1 MIKTGVETN
10 MHNTKIT
17 IISAAVAA
25 MLPTMAQADVF
36 ITEYVEGSASNKAIE
51 LYNSG
56 EVAVDLSTYSIARY
70 KDGATELS
78 DAISLSGEIAPGAVK
93 VIAHPNADLGL
104 DASVDVLEGSLTF
117 NGGDSVGLLNGD
129 IVVDVVGDVPADSGW
144 GKDVTL
150 ARSSDVTSGSTTFI
164 ESQWTALDKDTF
176 SGLGTFAGAAG
187 GDTPIET
194 PVEEVPF
201 TCEGQTIL
209 PIYTVQGS
217 SAYSPFVT
225 KDDALTLDEQQLQSD
240 TEVTVKGI
248 VTARGE
254 SLYKGFYLQDATGDG
269 IAETSDGIFVYLG
282 EAAPESIQ
290 PGVEVCVQGL
300 VKEYH
305 GLTQIDIKDEQK
317 MEVGEQ
323 GDVLAATSFYVNE
336 GDSLAEALER
346 FEGMKIKLEATSELL
361 VSRSFSYDYD
371 AGRNNMVLSHKAPLM
386 KPTQVYAPLSEEA
399 IALAGA
405 NSQNQLFVES
415 DYKADAG
422 EIPYFSEFNAETGYI
437 RVGDTIADIEGV
449 VGYGFNQYRLVVTN
463 ALEETHFIHNNDRVE
478 IPETASLGDIR
489 VASFNVLNFFTNAI
503 DGDANPSEGNSNR
516 GATGVAEM
524 LLQRTKIVN
533 AILAMNADIV
543 GLMEIENNGFG
554 DNSAIQ
560 NLLTALNAEL
570 DKDQAY
576 QFIEI
581 TDADKKDGQYLGS
594 DAITVGMLYRPNT
607 VTPAGDAFVIETP
620 EQHAAAGVVSRG
632 EGDNAENNPEYEKYQ
647 RHSLGQTFT
656 VNDESLTVV
665 VNHFKSKGSACL
677 EDWLAG
683 EETEDPVDLQGRCNE
698 FRVSAA
704 TVIGDALSE
713 VEGDILIIGDL
724 NAYGMEDPVRVL
736 TDYDAETS
744 ENAIYTASHTT
755 LGGEPFD
762 VEGREIKQ
770 GYGFINLNTQ
780 AHGAATYSYT
790 YNGELGNLDHALG
803 NASVAERMVA
813 IEDWHINS
821 VESNL
826 FEYSS
831 KYTGKLEKSYNAFS
845 ASDHDPVIIAL
856 DYTEEAPEIEPE
868 PDTGTK
874 PTSDGGSLGFLGLGL
889 LSLFGLSRRKR

>member
-1 MIKTGVETN
+1 

-25 MLPTMAQADVF
+25 MLPTLAQADVF
-36 ITEYVEGSASNKAIE
+36 ISEYVEGSANNKAIE

-56 EVAVDLSTYSIARY
+56 EVAVDLSTYSLVRY
-70 KDGATELS
+70 KDGAT
-78 DAISLSGEIAPGAVK
+78 DASAMVTLEGEIAPGAVK
-93 VIAHPNADLGL
+93 VVAHPSADLGL
-104 DASVDVLEGSLTF
+104 DASVDVLEGGLSF
-117 NGGDSVGLLNGD
+117 NGGDSVALLNGD
-129 IVVDVVGDVPADSGW
+129 TPVDVVGAVPAANDW

-150 ARSSDVTSGSTTFI
+150 ARSSDVTSGSVAFQ

-176 SGLGTFAGAAG
+176 SGLGSFAGAAG

-201 TCEGQTIL
+201 VCEGQTL
-209 PIYTVQGS
+209 TPIYTVQGS
-217 SAYSPFVT
+217 GAYSPLIV
-225 KDDALTLDEQQLQSD
+225 KGDNEVLDEGQFESAS
-240 TEVTVKGI
+240 EVTVKGI

-254 SLYKGFYLQDATGDG
+254 SLNKGFYLQDAIGDG
-269 IAETSDGIFVYLG
+269 IDETSDGIFVYLG
-282 EAAPESIQ
+282 EAAPETIK

-305 GLTQIDIKDEQK
+305 GMTQIDIKDEQK

-336 GDSLAEALER
+336 GDSLEAALER

-361 VSRSFSYDYD
+361 VSRSFSRDYD
-371 AGRNNMVLSHKAPLM
+371 EGRNNMVLSHKAPLM

-399 IALAGA
+399 IALVEA

-415 DYKADAG
+415 DYKAESG
-422 EIPYFSEFNAETGYI
+422 VVPYFSEFNAETGYI
-437 RVGDTIADIEGV
+437 RVGDTIADVEGM
-449 VGYGFNQYRLVVTN
+449 VGYGSNSSNSSNSPNKYRLVVTN
-463 ALEETHFIHNNDRVE
+463 ALEETNFIHNNDRLE
-478 IPETASLGDIR
+478 TPEAASLGDIR
-489 VASFNVLNFFTNAI
+489 VASFNVLNFFTDAI
-503 DGDANPSEGNSNR
+503 GGDANPSDSNR

-554 DNSAIQ
+554 ENSAIQ
-560 NLLTALNAEL
+560 NLLTALNAGLE
-570 DKDQAY
+570 KEQAY

-581 TDADKKDGQYLGS
+581 TDADKYEGEYLGS
-594 DAITVGMLYRPNT
+594 DAIAVGMLYRPSS

-620 EQHAAAGVVSRG
+620 EQHVEANILSRIGAEG
-632 EGDNAENNPEYEKYQ
+632 EPDNPAYDKYQ
-647 RHSLGQTFT
+647 RHSLAQTFT
-656 VNDESLTVV
+656 INDESLTVV
-665 VNHFKSKGSACL
+665 VNHLKSKGSACL
-677 EDWLAG
+677 EDWLV
-683 EETEDPVDLQGRCNE
+683 EEENADPADLQGRCNE

-704 TVIGDALSE
+704 TVIGDALSD
-713 VEGDILIIGDL
+713 VEGDILVIGDL

-744 ENAIYTASHTT
+744 DNAIFTASHTT

-762 VEGREIKQ
+762 VEAREIKQ

-780 AHGAATYSYT
+780 AHGSATYSYT

-831 KYTGKLEKSYNAFS
+831 KYTGKLEKSHNAFS

-856 DYTEEAPEIEPE
+856 DYSAEEPEIE

>member
-1 MIKTGVETN
+1 MY
-10 MHNTKIT
+10 NTKMT

-25 MLPTMAQADVF
+25 MLPTLTQADVI
-36 ITEYVEGSASNKAIE
+36 ITEYVEESGNNKAIE

-56 EVAVDLSTYSIARY
+56 EVAVDLSNYSLANY
-70 KDGATELS
+70 NNGNTDATNVFTLEGQLE
-78 DAISLSGEIAPGAVK
+78 AGAVK
-93 VIAHPNADLGL
+93 VIANLGADLGL
-104 DASVDVLEGSLTF
+104 DASVDVLEASLGF
-117 NGGDSVGLLNGD
+117 NGNDAVVLFNGD
-129 IVVDVVGDVPADSGW
+129 VAVDVMGEIGSSDDW
-144 GKDVTL
+144 GRDVTL
-150 ARSSDVTSGSTTFI
+150 ARSSDVTSGSAAFE
-164 ESQWTALDKDTF
+164 ESQWTTLDKGTF
-176 SGLGTFAGAAG
+176 SGLGSFAGATD

-201 TCEGQTIL
+201 TCDGQMVL
-209 PIYTVQGS
+209 PIYNVQGS
-217 SAYSPFVT
+217 GDYSPFII
-225 KDDALTLDEQQLQSD
+225 KDDDDVLEESQFESAV
-240 TEVTVKGI
+240 EVTVKGI
-248 VTARGE
+248 VTTRGE
-254 SLYKGFYLQDATGDG
+254 SLYKGFYLQEATGDG
-269 IAETSDGIFVYLG
+269 LDETSDGIFVYLG
-282 EAAPESIQ
+282 EAAPDSIQ

-300 VKEYH
+300 VKEYY

-399 IALAGA
+399 IALAET
-405 NSQNQLFVES
+405 NSQNQLFIES
-415 DYKADAG
+415 DYKAGSG
-422 EIPYFSEFNAETGYI
+422 EVPYFSEFNAETGYI
-437 RVGDTIADIEGV
+437 RVGDTIADVEGV
-449 VGYGFNQYRLVVTN
+449 VSYGYGKYRFVVTN
-463 ALEETHFIHNNDRVE
+463 ALEETNFIHNNDRVE
-478 IPETASLGDIR
+478 IPEVASLGDIR
-489 VASFNVLNFFTNAI
+489 VASFNVLNFFTYAI
-503 DGDANPSEGNSNR
+503 DGDENPSGGNR
-516 GATGVAEM
+516 GAESEEDM
-524 LLQRTKIVN
+524 ILQRTKIVN

-554 DNSAIQ
+554 ENSAIQ
-560 NLLTALNAEL
+560 NLLTALNSGLE
-570 DKDQAY
+570 KEQAY

-581 TDADKKDGQYLGS
+581 TDADKDEGQYLGS
-594 DAITVGMLYRPNT
+594 DAIAVGLLYRPST
-607 VTPAGDAFVIETP
+607 VTPAGEALVIETP
-620 EQHAAAGVVSRG
+620 EQHVPEAIIARINDGK
-632 EGDNAENNPEYEKYQ
+632 AEANPAYEKYQ
-647 RHSLGQTFT
+647 RHSLAQTFT
-656 VNDESLTVV
+656 INDESLTVV
-665 VNHFKSKGSACL
+665 VNHLKSKGSACL
-677 EDWLAG
+677 EDWIAG
-683 EETEDPVDLQGRCNE
+683 EESDDPADLQGRCNE

-704 TVIGDALSE
+704 TVIGDALSD

-744 ENAIYTASHTT
+744 DNAIYTASHTT

-762 VEGREIKQ
+762 IEAREIKQ

-831 KYTGKLEKSYNAFS
+831 KYTGTLEKSENAFS

-856 DYTEEAPEIEPE
+856 NYTEEEPEIEPE
-868 PDTGTK
+868 VEPENK